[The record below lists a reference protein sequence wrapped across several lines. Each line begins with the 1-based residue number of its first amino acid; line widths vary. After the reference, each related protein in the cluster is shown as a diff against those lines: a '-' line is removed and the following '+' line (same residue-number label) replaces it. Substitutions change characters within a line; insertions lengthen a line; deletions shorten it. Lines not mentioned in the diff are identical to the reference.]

1 MVENSDTENEYF
13 SGLCPK
19 ELGSIIE
26 KYEHRKFDE
35 DLLRINSFGGIESI
49 LSKLRVDIDTG
60 IDLFNT
66 QDIQKR
72 IKQFSENKRI
82 EPEEE
87 TFCDMVKEALGDTFI
102 QILIVA
108 AVVQISIGLSPLAQ
122 SSTDWIDGLAIVSAI
137 LIVVITSSVT
147 NYKKVLKFRELS
159 KHNDSLF
166 TVAVR
171 RKGKQELITN
181 EELLVGDIVKLDC
194 GMILPVDGLLIEGDS
209 VCINES
215 SITGESDAVFK
226 ENLSKCLS
234 KKVSFKGEKNN
245 HSLPSPVLISSTVV
259 ESGSGWF
266 LVIAVHKHSIKGKI
280 TESVI
285 ASKTDKDDKTPLEI
299 KLEDIAEDIGLLGL
313 VAALLTLIAL
323 LIKLGY
329 SKYTEYIFLYNKYN
343 GTNSTSDSISNNGSL
358 RFLENVSNVSNYSL
372 VENITNSSLLNNTNI
387 FSNSTVLNNSEIIAS
402 NSTNSKTMTDPYSI
416 FYNIHK
422 EILTILMLC
431 VAIIVVAIP
440 EGLPLAVTLALSFSV
455 NKMMEEHNMV
465 RHLSACETMG
475 GANYILTDKTGT
487 LTLNKMVVNNIH
499 DGEKDINLQYVSQE
513 NYKNSSIKQNP
524 LIHFTERY
532 FQIIKEGILSN
543 IDVEVDEEGKH
554 MRGSQTDYSL
564 YSLMHNFDCNPSK
577 YISQI
582 QIKERLPFNS
592 SRKRM
597 TSLLDFRKLNIT
609 SISGNPDNLTV
620 HSKGA
625 VEYILNSCDSYI
637 DSHSCD
643 VKKMNNKFMENINK
657 QVEEYASKSLRC
669 IALAYK
675 EIPKNDASKFKD
687 SINTESG
694 TQYLVEQDKYSFICL
709 VAISDGL
716 KKAVPESVKMCH
728 KAGINVIMITGDN
741 IQTALSIATQSNIIS
756 ENMRGRDGISMTG
769 EEFYS
774 KIGGVRSKTKEQI
787 NTDQAED
794 DEDMVGKTS
803 KKFEIGNLEEF
814 EKITKNLKV
823 LARARAIDKFAL
835 VLGLKELDNVVAV
848 TGDGSNDAQALSKA
862 DVGFAMGIQG
872 TEAAKQAADIIIM
885 NDDFSSVISSILWGR
900 NIFDNIRKFLQFQ
913 LSVNLSAVILVFI
926 TSCIGSESPI
936 SAIQMLWLN
945 LIMDSLGSLALATES
960 PTKDLL
966 NRKPHSKRE
975 YLINGQMWKHII
987 SQSIAQFTIVFLL
1000 YLFAQ
1005 KYIIEEDLEKIQ
1017 IFQQIENCFGDFS
1030 AEIVKYNKNKVY
1042 HYIIDGKKSKWNPL
1056 HLINEGLSPEYC
1068 IFYDESKFMP
1078 GQIKNL
1084 EDVYI
1089 WYVSEFGNTAHMTI
1103 VFNCF
1108 VLYSIFNQLNS
1119 RILDGS
1125 FNIFKRIHENLLFIF
1140 VFLLEIIVQVLLVQY
1155 GGIAFKCSKGGL
1167 TIQQWGI
1174 CIACASITFVVCL
1187 LTKLIPL
1194 NNQESDSINKSR
1206 NSSATQ
1212 LKQNLIMNEDLED
1225 NI

>member
-1 MVENSDTENEYF
+1 MVENSDSENEYF
-13 SGLCPK
+13 SGLGPK
-19 ELGSIIE
+19 ELGSIVE

-35 DLLRINSFGGIESI
+35 DLVKINSFGGIESI
-49 LSKLRVDIDTG
+49 YSKLKVDPDKGLDI
-60 IDLFNT
+60 LHT
-66 QDIQKR
+66 QDINKR
-72 IKQFSENKRI
+72 IKYFSENKHA
-82 EPEEE
+82 EAEEE
-87 TFCDMVKEALGDTFI
+87 TFCDMIKEALGDTFI

-108 AVVQISIGLSPLAQ
+108 AAVQISIGLSPLAQ
-122 SSTDWIDGLAIVSAI
+122 TSTDWIDGMAIVFAI

-147 NYKKVLKFRELS
+147 NYNKVIKFRELS
-159 KHNDSLF
+159 KENDSLF
-166 TVAVR
+166 TVTVT

-181 EELLVGDIVKLDC
+181 EELLVGDIVKLYC
-194 GMILPVDGLLIEGDS
+194 GMIIPVDGILIDGDS

-215 SITGESDAVFK
+215 SITGESNSVFK

-266 LVIAVHKHSIKGKI
+266 LVIAVGKNSIKGKI

-299 KLEDIAEDIGLLGL
+299 KLEDIAEDIGLFGL
-313 VAALLTLIAL
+313 VAALLTLLAL

-329 SKYTEYIFLYNKYN
+329 SKYTEYVFLSERFNHT
-343 GTNSTSDSISNNGSL
+343 GSNNTSSSTL
-358 RFLENVSNVSNYSL
+358 RFLGEVAS
-372 VENITNSSLLNNTNI
+372 IMT
-387 FSNSTVLNNSEIIAS
+387 NNSAYS
-402 NSTNSKTMTDPYSI
+402 NSTNNTNNYTNNTIFNNSTANNSEVNVTETSSLKLMTDPSSI
-416 FYNIHK
+416 FINIHK
-422 EILTILMLC
+422 DILTILMLC

-455 NKMMEEHNMV
+455 NKMMEEYNMV

-487 LTLNKMVVNNIH
+487 LTLNKMVVNNLH

-513 NYKNSSIKQNP
+513 KYKNTSVKPNP

-543 IDVEVDEEGKH
+543 LDVEVDNEGKH
-554 MRGSQTDYSL
+554 ISGSQTDYSL
-564 YSLMHNFDCNPSK
+564 YLLMENFDCNPQK
-577 YISQI
+577 YLSQI
-582 QIKERLPFNS
+582 QIKERLPFHS
-592 SRKRM
+592 TRKRM
-597 TSLLDFRKLNIT
+597 STLLDFRKSNIT

-620 HSKGA
+620 HTKGA

-637 DSHSCD
+637 DSHNGE
-643 VKKMNNKFMENINK
+643 VKKINSKFLDNVKK
-657 QVEEYASKSLRC
+657 QVDEYTNKALRC

-694 TQYLVEQDKYSFICL
+694 TQYLVEQEKFSFICL

-741 IQTALSIATQSNIIS
+741 IQTALAIAGQSNIIS
-756 ENMRGRDGISMTG
+756 ENMKGREGIAMTG

-774 KIGGVRSKTKEQI
+774 KIEGVKTKLIDQK
-787 NTDQAED
+787 NTDLAED
-794 DEDMVGKTS
+794 DEDMVGQIS
-803 KKFEIGNLEEF
+803 KKYEIGNLEAFKE
-814 EKITKNLKV
+814 ITKNLKV

-835 VLGLKELDNVVAV
+835 VLGLKELENVVAV

-987 SQSIAQFTIVFLL
+987 SQSISQFTIVFLL

-1005 KYIIEEDLEKIQ
+1005 RYIIEEDVDKIN
-1017 IFQQIENCFGDFS
+1017 IFKQIENCFGDFS
-1030 AEIVKYNKNKVY
+1030 AALIKYNKNKVF
-1042 HYIIDGKKSKWNPL
+1042 HYIVDGKKSRWNPL
-1056 HLINEGLSPEYC
+1056 HLINEGLSKEYC
-1068 IFYDESKFMP
+1068 IFYDETRFKP

-1084 EDVYI
+1084 ADVYT
-1089 WYVSEFGNTAHMTI
+1089 WYISEFGNTAHMTI

-1125 FNIFKRIHENLLFIF
+1125 FNIFRRLHENLLFITVF
-1140 VFLLEIIVQVLLVQY
+1140 VVEILIQVILVQY
-1155 GGIAFKCSKGGL
+1155 GGLAFKCSKGGL

-1174 CIACASITFVVCL
+1174 CVACASITFIVSL
-1187 LTKLIPL
+1187 LTKFIPVS
-1194 NNQESDSINKSR
+1194 NGEEPSDKSR
-1206 NSSATQ
+1206 NISATQ
-1212 LKQNLIMNEDLED
+1212 LKQNLILNEEIED